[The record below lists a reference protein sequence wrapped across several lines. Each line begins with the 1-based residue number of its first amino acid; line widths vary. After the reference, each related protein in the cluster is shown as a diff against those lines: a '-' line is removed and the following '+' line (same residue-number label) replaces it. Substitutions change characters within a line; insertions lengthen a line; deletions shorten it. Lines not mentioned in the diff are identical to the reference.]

1 MSENPQPAPTAPA
14 QPAAPVAPQAPPA
27 PRGPSMAT
35 VVWGLVLLALA
46 TLAGL
51 TELTGWD
58 VHPSLAL
65 PAVLLGAGAL
75 LVVTAAVA
83 VVRRPRAD
91 RTDAGQQSGAT
102 RPSDPV

>member
-1 MSENPQPAPTAPA
+1 MSQDPQHPTATA
-14 QPAAPVAPQAPPA
+14 APPA
-27 PRGPSMAT
+27 PPQPPAPPAPSGPSMAT

-46 TLAGL
+46 ALAGL

-58 VHPSLAL
+58 VDPSLAL

-83 VVRRPRAD
+83 VVRRPRARAD
-91 RTDAGQQSGAT
+91 EGQQSGAT